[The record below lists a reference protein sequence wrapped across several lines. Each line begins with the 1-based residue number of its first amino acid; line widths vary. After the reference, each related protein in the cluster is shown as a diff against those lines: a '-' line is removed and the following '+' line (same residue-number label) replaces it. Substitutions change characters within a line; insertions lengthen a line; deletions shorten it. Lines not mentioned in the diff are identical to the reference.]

1 MKIENL
7 PSNIDKLKSLFISF
21 INQKDQQIN
30 QKDQQLKLKDQQLK
44 LKDQQLNQKDQQ
56 IKDLNDF
63 LQFLRRKKFAPR
75 SESNVGQLELFN
87 EAEELLD
94 DIETNE
100 NEEVE
105 KEKISS
111 YERKKPGKRKPLPA
125 MLPRVEEIIDISEE
139 EKIGMKFIGNEI
151 SEKLEIEPAK
161 IYVRRIIRKK
171 YAPINDE
178 SKQIITAPSP
188 DELLPKAMASSS
200 LIAYII
206 TSKYV
211 DALPLYRQEKIFKR
225 ISATLTRQTM
235 ARWLIKVSYQLVP
248 LYNLLQEKLLE
259 SDYLQMDETIV
270 QVLNEKNKKATSK
283 SYMWI
288 RYQPG
293 SNPIVLY
300 DYSPS
305 RSGDIPIELLSGFK
319 GYLQVDGYDAY
330 AKACTKYKLIRL
342 GCWDHAR
349 RKFFDA
355 LKTSGG
361 KGVGKKGI
369 VLIDKLY
376 KIERKVLNLSLK
388 EKHVIRQTQSS
399 PILEELKEWI
409 DEIRP
414 KIRPKSMAG
423 KAINYTF
430 NEWKYLSK
438 YIVNPKLNISN
449 ILVENNIRPF
459 AIGRKNWPF
468 SSSVDGAKA
477 SAMYFSLI
485 KTAKNNGFGPFAYF
499 DKMLIKLPSSKT
511 IEDFERF

>member
-44 LKDQQLNQKDQQ
+44 LKDQQLKLKDQQLKLKDQQLNQKDQQLNQKDQQ

-111 YERKKPGKRKPLPA
+111 YERKRPGKRKPLPA

-151 SEKLEIEPAK
+151 SEKLEFGPAK

-225 ISATLTRQTM
+225 ISATLTRQTIV
-235 ARWLIKVSYQLVP
+235 RWLIKVSYQLVP

-293 SNPIVLY
+293 SNPIPRFQGSWSFLIF
-300 DYSPS
+300 YSNGS
-305 RSGDIPIELLSGFK
+305 KNFMKS
-319 GYLQVDGYDAY
+319 
-330 AKACTKYKLIRL
+330 
-342 GCWDHAR
+342 
-349 RKFFDA
+349 
-355 LKTSGG
+355 
-361 KGVGKKGI
+361 
-369 VLIDKLY
+369 
-376 KIERKVLNLSLK
+376 KI
-388 EKHVIRQTQSS
+388 T
-399 PILEELKEWI
+399 
-409 DEIRP
+409 
-414 KIRPKSMAG
+414 
-423 KAINYTF
+423 
-430 NEWKYLSK
+430 
-438 YIVNPKLNISN
+438 
-449 ILVENNIRPF
+449 
-459 AIGRKNWPF
+459 
-468 SSSVDGAKA
+468 
-477 SAMYFSLI
+477 
-485 KTAKNNGFGPFAYF
+485 
-499 DKMLIKLPSSKT
+499 
-511 IEDFERF
+511 